1 MSKAF
6 TKEDA
11 VDTAVVVPG
20 RAPLPA
26 GASNYV
32 TPRGL
37 ELLRAESRELA
48 RERTEAESG
57 LDGADR
63 IHALAVLNR
72 RKADL
77 DDRLAS
83 AVLVSAPEEP
93 GDEVRFGAEVRVR
106 GEDGRERSY
115 QIVGV
120 DEANP
125 GAGRIAFLSPLARA
139 LLGRRVGDAA
149 TVRTP
154 RGDEELEL
162 LAVSYPPPENAR

>member
-1 MSKAF
+1 VSKAF

-11 VDTAVVVPG
+11 VDTAVVMPG

-48 RERTEAESG
+48 RERAGAETG

-63 IHALAVLNR
+63 THALVVLNR

-77 DDRLAS
+77 DERLAS
-83 AVLVSAPEEP
+83 AVLVSVPDEP

-125 GAGRIAFLSPLARA
+125 GEGRIAFPSPLARA

-154 RGDEELEL
+154 RGDEQLEL

>member
-11 VDTAVVVPG
+11 VETAIVVPG

-48 RERTEAESG
+48 RERAEAEGG

-63 IHALAVLNR
+63 THALAVLNR

-77 DDRLAS
+77 DERLAS
-83 AVLVSAPEEP
+83 AVVVSAPEEP
-93 GDEVRFGAEVRVR
+93 GDEVRFGAAVSVR

-115 QIVGV
+115 RIVGV

-125 GAGRIAFLSPLARA
+125 SEGRIAFVSPLARA
-139 LLGRRVGDAA
+139 LLGRRAGDAA

-154 RGDEELEL
+154 RGDEELEV
-162 LAVSYPPPENAR
+162 LAVSYPPPENNR